1 VFAPDDTIVAIATP
15 PGRSGIGVVRVAG
28 PLATHI
34 AGAVLSG
41 GPLKPRYATLR
52 SIRESAE
59 ATNGPQ
65 LLDRVV
71 ATFFP
76 GPHSYTGDNVV
87 EISGHGSPVVLERIL
102 GALVRAGGRLARPG
116 EFTLRAYANGKLDL
130 VQAEAVGD
138 LIEAVTPAQARLAF
152 DQLDGTLTHAIAGIA
167 GRIFDLRVKL
177 EASVDFPDEGYHFI
191 DPDAV
196 VCEIDAARERVD
208 TLLARAAAG
217 RVIREG
223 RRVMFVGAPNV
234 GKSSLFNAFVGANRA
249 IVTAIAGTTRD
260 LLTERCDV
268 EGVPVTLVDTAGLRD
283 SDEPIEQEG
292 VARTRGAASGASVL
306 VFVLDRSRA
315 VDRDERAEL
324 ERFAAN
330 GQVIV
335 AVNKCDLPT
344 AWADEDSMWEGV
356 RSVEVSATEGT
367 GLAELREALLEELLG
382 SDQVCDEIGVTNV
395 RHVTLLEKVRTALA
409 EARTSATDRQP
420 EELVLADL
428 QTAELSL
435 DEIVGRRSADDV
447 LEAIFARFCIGK

>member
-1 VFAPDDTIVAIATP
+1 MFAPDDTIVAIATP

-59 ATNGPQ
+59 ATNGEQ

-76 GPHSYTGDNVV
+76 GPHSYTGDDVV

-152 DQLDGTLTHAIAGIA
+152 DQLDGTLTRAIAGIA
-167 GRIFDLRVKL
+167 GQIFDLRVKL

-196 VCEIDAARERVD
+196 VREIDAARERVD

-234 GKSSLFNAFVGANRA
+234 GKSSLFNAIVGANRA

-292 VARTRGAASGASVL
+292 VARTRGAASDASVL

-344 AWADEDSMWEGV
+344 AWADEDSMGGM
-356 RSVEVSATEGT
+356 RCVEVSATEGT

-382 SDQVCDEIGVTNV
+382 GDQVCDEIGVTNV

-409 EARTSATDRQP
+409 EARTSAMDGQP

-447 LEAIFARFCIGK
+447 LEAIFTRFCIGK